1 MLPSGYLEGTHRVS
15 KYLFLFFF
23 KNKKGY
29 IELKHHKFFFCPE
42 LLNTGDEEFPGSVN
56 RAHHEGWM
64 VSGSGNN
71 FLLGSSSL
79 ANHGGY
85 LSCFFNYQPT
95 Y

>member
-1 MLPSGYLEGTHRVS
+1 MLPKGYLEGTHRVS
-15 KYLFLFFF
+15 QYL
-23 KNKKGY
+23 KQIKIQKGY
-29 IELKHHKFFFCPE
+29 IELKQHKFFFCPE
-42 LLNTGDEEFPGSVN
+42 LNTGQEESPGSVN

-85 LSCFFNYQPT
+85 LSCFLNYQPT